1 MMSTPARIL
10 LVEDEINLARG
21 IRENLEAEGY
31 SVEAV
36 GDGLTALDRIR
47 RKEYGL
53 VILDVMLPGM
63 DGFTVCETARREGRD
78 IPVLFLTARGGGDDR
93 IRGLEAGGDDY
104 LPKPFQLR
112 ELLLRVAVILRR
124 RSRYDAMTALEPVVR
139 FGDNEFD
146 FRSFRGRSWDGSD
159 QILTQ
164 KEAMILK
171 VLAEREGEV
180 VWRDDILEKV
190 WGDDVLPSS
199 RTIDN
204 FIVRLRKRFEPDPE
218 HPRHFH
224 TIRGIGYRFTAADEE
239 EGR

>member
-1 MMSTPARIL
+1 MSTPARIL

-36 GDGLTALDRIR
+36 VDGLTALDRIR

-139 FGDNEFD
+139 FGGNEFD